1 MCHGPM
7 DGAVGRG
14 ATVVCGFNNRNAQK
28 CAIAHLIRH
37 SGLPEL
43 AIERK
48 WGFRSCSAAD
58 NTTVAGWCVRW
69 YMHIVEPWRL
79 FLLSSASLCG
89 ARGPS
94 TASSRRARMACAP
107 AVPSRAPR
115 SAASACR
122 HLQRVVV
129 HGRAESLSTDSAEGT
144 VAPLRDLY
152 GRGERIE
159 EVQIAR

>member
-1 MCHGPM
+1 
-7 DGAVGRG
+7 
-14 ATVVCGFNNRNAQK
+14 
-28 CAIAHLIRH
+28 
-37 SGLPEL
+37 
-43 AIERK
+43 
-48 WGFRSCSAAD
+48 
-58 NTTVAGWCVRW
+58 
-69 YMHIVEPWRL
+69 MHIVEPWRL
-79 FLLSSASLCG
+79 FLLSSATLWRSRSIHGVVESTG
-89 ARGPS
+89 AHV
-94 TASSRRARMACAP
+94 ACAP

-129 HGRAESLSTDSAEGT
+129 HGPAESLSTDKAEGT

>member
-1 MCHGPM
+1 M
-7 DGAVGRG
+7 
-14 ATVVCGFNNRNAQK
+14 
-28 CAIAHLIRH
+28 
-37 SGLPEL
+37 
-43 AIERK
+43 
-48 WGFRSCSAAD
+48 
-58 NTTVAGWCVRW
+58 VR
-69 YMHIVEPWRL
+69 MVDIVEPWRL
-79 FLLSSASLCG
+79 FLLSSATLWRSRSIHGVVESTG
-89 ARGPS
+89 AHV
-94 TASSRRARMACAP
+94 ACAP

-129 HGRAESLSTDSAEGT
+129 HGRAESLSTDSAEST